1 MIRRSLGIFLYFD
14 GRRNNEL
21 TETAIVSHGLLHP
34 PRRLGPKV
42 QELVAACHKYLTG
55 HTGTVYFSVGT
66 LNRTLTRP
74 VNDLGY
80 DVTINVVF
88 ESREAHDIYQ
98 TEPRHLKFIE
108 EQKPNWKQVRVFDSD
123 LVSA

>member
-1 MIRRSLGIFLYFD
+1 MSSPKKQLSHMVYF
-14 GRRNNEL
+14 
-21 TETAIVSHGLLHP
+21 TLHDASA
-34 PRRLGPKV
+34 PKV